1 MSLIFNNRMKK
12 CEHCGKK
19 QKELNA
25 DCVFNEWL
33 CDTCYS
39 KYDWHTNGFEAI
51 ELHDKVAMLS
61 ILK

>member
-1 MSLIFNNRMKK
+1 MKK